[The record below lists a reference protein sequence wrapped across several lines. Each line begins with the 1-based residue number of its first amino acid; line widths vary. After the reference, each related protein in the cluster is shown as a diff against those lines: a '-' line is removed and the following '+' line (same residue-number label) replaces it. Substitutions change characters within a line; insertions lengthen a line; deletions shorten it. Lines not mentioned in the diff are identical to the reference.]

1 MLITDLT
8 MRRLSPLDDG
18 FTDSWSGFGQ
28 LHAGRRRSSRTPLS
42 AEPKPA
48 NGSTDDGTIPPSNS
62 LAATS
67 ELPKPSMQF
76 DQKAFRKL
84 FDFFDQHLPEE
95 AGILIGDKSDES
107 IITDFVPDQCGRGTA
122 VSFQLNAT
130 FLNRV
135 VKDRD
140 AVGQTCIGIAHSH
153 PPGVTQP
160 SSGDLAYFRRLFSRP
175 ANQAAT
181 SLYVPIFCD
190 GRVYA
195 YVYQD
200 GRIHPAQIVLI

>member
-48 NGSTDDGTIPPSNS
+48 NGSTDDGTNPPSYS
-62 LAATS
+62 LKNAG
-67 ELPKPSMQF
+67 ELPTPLMRF
-76 DQKAFRKL
+76 EQKVFRNVSDYL
-84 FDFFDQHLPEE
+84 DGQPPEA
-95 AGILIGDKSDES
+95 AGILFGDQSDES
-107 IITDFVPDQCGRGTA
+107 IIKDFVPDQCGRGTA
-122 VSFQLNAT
+122 VSFQLNAP

-135 VKDRD
+135 LKERK
-140 AVGQTCIGIAHSH
+140 ALGQTCIGIAHSH
-153 PPGVTQP
+153 PSGVTQP
-160 SSGDLAYFRRLFSRP
+160 SSGDLTYFRRLFSRP
-175 ANQAAT
+175 VNHAAS

-190 GRVYA
+190 GRMYA

-200 GRIHPAQIVLI
+200 DRIHPAQIVLI